1 MFLEKNFLFSLTKMA
16 NVDTSLYDTT
26 CTRVNRENTRWKIWL
41 IYTHSPTRVNEWEE
55 FLPIRAWE
63 VILPIA
69 QKRFR
74 GKING
79 KKNFPLLVVV
89 IWKYAEVV
97 GVFVWSDQSTF
108 VPFPARTMVRTTV
121 EQ

>member
-1 MFLEKNFLFSLTKMA
+1 MA

-79 KKNFPLLVVV
+79 KKNFPLVALCFGNLWINIDFTLKKRLQSLVL
-89 IWKYAEVV
+89 
-97 GVFVWSDQSTF
+97 S
-108 VPFPARTMVRTTV
+108 
-121 EQ
+121 